1 MTTDTLNKVQ
11 DTETLGNDTRKAEL
25 LSKQVEHIDITSF
38 DARPIIDAMGKMS
51 FTSRDTARAADLYN
65 QMLSDPDCSV
75 ILVIAGST
83 AAGGCR
89 DLYTQLVKSNMVDA
103 IVATG
108 ATIVDMDFFEALGH
122 KHYQALEIP
131 DDDTLRSLYIDRIYD
146 TYIDE
151 EQLQDC
157 DHTIGKIADSLEPR
171 AYSSRAFIREM
182 GKWLSEGNGKKDNSL
197 VKLAYAHDVPI
208 FCPAFVD
215 SSAGVGLVKHQV
227 DAMKRG
233 GHYMVLDAIAD
244 FRELTD
250 IKIKAGTTGLLMIGG
265 GVPKN
270 FTQDT
275 VVCAEILG
283 HDDVEVHKYAV
294 QITVADVRD
303 GACSSSTL
311 QEAASWGKVSTAME
325 QMVFA
330 EATSVL
336 PLLASDAYHRGAWK
350 TREKRRF
357 AKLYDYTRPTG

>member
-1 MTTDTLNKVQ
+1 MTTPI
-11 DTETLGNDTRKAEL
+11 NDTRKAEL
-25 LSKQVEHIDITSF
+25 LGTQVEHIDIKSF
-38 DARPIIDAMGKMS
+38 DARPIVDAMKKMS
-51 FTSRDTARAADLYN
+51 FTSRDLGRAAELYN
-65 QMLSDPDCSV
+65 MMLADPDCSI

-83 AAGGCR
+83 SAGGCM
-89 DLYTQLVKSNMVDA
+89 DLYAELVASNMVDA

-108 ATIVDMDFFEALGH
+108 ATIVDMDFFEGLGH

-157 DHTIGKIADSLEPR
+157 DHTIGAIADGLEPK

-182 GKWLSEGNGKKDNSL
+182 GKYLVEHGKKENSL
-197 VKLAYAHDVPI
+197 VKLAFEHDVPI

-215 SSAGVGLVKHQV
+215 SSAGFGLVKHQV
-227 DAMKRG
+227 DRMKAG
-233 GHYMVLDAIAD
+233 EPYMVLDAIAD

-270 FTQDT
+270 FAQDT

-283 HDDVEVHKYAV
+283 HEDVEVHKYAV

-336 PLLASDAYHRGAWK
+336 PLLASDAYHRGHWK
-350 TREKRRF
+350 TRGKRAF
-357 AKLYDYTRPTG
+357 ATMFD

>member
-1 MTTDTLNKVQ
+1 MTTDTLNKVK
-11 DTETLGNDTRKAEL
+11 DENLINDTRKAEL
-25 LSKQVEHIDITSF
+25 LSNQVEHIDITEF
-38 DARPIIDAMGKMS
+38 DARPIVEAMGKMS
-51 FTSRDTARAADLYN
+51 FTSRDLARAADIYN
-65 QMLSDPDCSV
+65 QMLRDPDCSV
-75 ILVIAGST
+75 ILVVAGST
-83 AAGGCR
+83 SAGGCM
-89 DLYTQLVKSNMVDA
+89 DLYAELVRSNMVDA

-157 DHTIGKIADSLEPR
+157 DYTIGKIADGLEPR
-171 AYSSRAFIREM
+171 PYSSREFIKEM

-197 VKLAYAHDVPI
+197 VKLAYEHDVPI
-208 FCPAFVD
+208 FCPAFTD
-215 SSAGVGLVKHQV
+215 SSAGFGLVKHQV

-233 GHYMVLDAIAD
+233 GHYMTMDSIAD

-270 FTQDT
+270 FAQDT

-311 QEAASWGKVSTAME
+311 QEAASWGKVSTALE

-336 PLLASDAYHRGAWK
+336 PLIASDAYHRGHWK
-350 TREKRRF
+350 TRAKRRF
-357 AKLYDYTRPTG
+357 AQLFE

>member
-1 MTTDTLNKVQ
+1 MMTTDTLNKVK
-11 DTETLGNDTRKAEL
+11 DEALVNDTRKAEL
-25 LSKQVEHIDITSF
+25 LSSTVEHIDITSF
-38 DARPIIDAMGKMS
+38 DARPIVEAMGKMS
-51 FTSRDTARAADLYN
+51 FTSRDLARAANIYN
-65 QMLSDPDCSV
+65 QMLADPDCSV
-75 ILVIAGST
+75 ILVVAGST
-83 AAGGCR
+83 SAGGCM
-89 DLYTQLVKSNMVDA
+89 DLYADLVRHNMVDA

-151 EQLQDC
+151 QQLQDC
-157 DHTIGKIADSLEPR
+157 DYTIGQIADSLEPR
-171 AYSSRAFIREM
+171 PYSSREFIKEM

-197 VKLAYAHDVPI
+197 VKLTYEHDVPI
-208 FCPAFVD
+208 FCPAFTD
-215 SSAGVGLVKHQV
+215 SSAGFGLVKHQV

-233 GHYMVLDAIAD
+233 GHYMTMDSIAD

-270 FTQDT
+270 FAQDT

-311 QEAASWGKVSTAME
+311 QEAASWGKVSTALE

-336 PLLASDAYHRGAWK
+336 PLLASDAYHRGHWQ
-350 TREKRRF
+350 TRAKRRF
-357 AKLYDYTRPTG
+357 ATLFE

>member
-1 MTTDTLNKVQ
+1 MTTEDLI
-11 DTETLGNDTRKAEL
+11 NDTRKAEL
-25 LSKQVEHIDITSF
+25 LSTEVEHIDIKSF
-38 DARPIIDAMGKMS
+38 DARPIVEAMRKMS
-51 FTSRDTARAADLYN
+51 FTSRDLGRATDIYN

-83 AAGGCR
+83 SAGGCM
-89 DLYTQLVKSNMVDA
+89 DLYADLVKHNMVDA

-108 ATIVDMDFFEALGH
+108 ATIVDMDFLEALGF
-122 KHYQALEIP
+122 KHYQANEVP

-151 EQLQDC
+151 EQLQHV
-157 DHTIGKIADSLEPR
+157 DHTIFEIAETLEPK

-182 GKWLSEGNGKKDNSL
+182 GRWLQTNGKKDHSL
-197 VKLAYAHDVPI
+197 VRLAYEHDVPI
-208 FCPAFVD
+208 FCPAFTD
-215 SSAGVGLVKHQV
+215 SSAGFGLVKHQV
-227 DAMKRG
+227 DAMKAG
-233 GHYMVLDAIAD
+233 KPYLTIDSIAD

-270 FTQDT
+270 FVQDT

-311 QEAASWGKVSTAME
+311 QEAASWGKVSTALE
-325 QMVFA
+325 QMVYA

-336 PLLASDAYHRGAWK
+336 PLLASDAYHRGHWRQRA
-350 TREKRRF
+350 KRAF
-357 AKLYDYTRPTG
+357 GKMFD

>member
-1 MTTDTLNKVQ
+1 MTDSPI
-11 DTETLGNDTRKAEL
+11 NDTRKAEL
-25 LSKQVEHIDITSF
+25 LSTVVEHIDITSF

-51 FTSRDTARAADLYN
+51 FTSRDLARATNIYN
-65 QMLSDPDCSV
+65 QMLEDPDCT
-75 ILVIAGST
+75 IFLVIAGST
-83 AAGGCR
+83 SAGGCM
-89 DLYTQLVKSNMVDA
+89 DAYAELVRSGMVDA

-108 ATIVDMDFFEALGH
+108 ASIVDMDFFEGLGH
-122 KHYQALEIP
+122 KHYPALEVP
-131 DDDTLRSLYIDRIYD
+131 DDDTLRSLLIDRIYD

-157 DHTIGKIADSLEPR
+157 DFTINKIANGLEPR

-182 GKWLSEGNGKKDNSL
+182 GKYLVEHGKKENSL
-197 VKLAYAHDVPI
+197 VKLAYEHDVPI

-215 SSAGVGLVKHQV
+215 SSAGFGLVKHQV
-227 DAMKRG
+227 DCMKAGRP
-233 GHYMVLDAIAD
+233 YMVLDAIAD

-250 IKIKAGTTGLLMIGG
+250 IKIKAGASGLLMIGG

-270 FTQDT
+270 FIQDT

-311 QEAASWGKVSTAME
+311 QEAASWGKVNTAIE

-330 EATSVL
+330 EAGSVI
-336 PLLASDAYHRGAWK
+336 PLLASDAYHRGHWKKRAKRAW
-350 TREKRRF
+350 
-357 AKLYDYTRPTG
+357 AKLFD

>member
-1 MTTDTLNKVQ
+1 MNDVRA
-11 DTETLGNDTRKAEL
+11 NDTRKGEL
-25 LSKQVEHIDITSF
+25 LAKPVEHIDIKSF
-38 DARPIIDAMGKMS
+38 DARPIVEAMGKMS
-51 FTSRDTARAADLYN
+51 FTSRDLARAAGIYN
-65 QMLSDPDCSV
+65 QMLADKHCSI

-83 AAGGCR
+83 SAGGCM
-89 DLYTQLVKSNMVDA
+89 DLYADLVRHNMVDA

-151 EQLQDC
+151 EQLQET
-157 DHTIGKIADSLEPR
+157 DHTIGDIANSLEARP
-171 AYSSRAFIREM
+171 YSSREFIKEM
-182 GKWLSEGNGKKDNSL
+182 GKWLTTHGKKENSL
-197 VKLAYAHDVPI
+197 VKLAFEHDVQI
-208 FCPAFVD
+208 FCPAFTD
-215 SSAGVGLVKHQV
+215 SSAGFGLVKHQV
-227 DAMKRG
+227 ERMKEG
-233 GHYMVLDAIAD
+233 KPYLTMDSIAD

-250 IKIKAGTTGLLMIGG
+250 IKIEAGTTGLLMIGG

-330 EATSVL
+330 EATTVL
-336 PLLASDAYHRGAWK
+336 PLLASDAYHRGHWRDRA
-350 TREKRRF
+350 KRAF
-357 AKLYDYTRPTG
+357 GKMFD